1 MLIEHPLRARL
12 CLRCW
17 DTVTNERNTFCPLVS
32 GFAPASSSSSLKTQL
47 ERPFLRPAFPE
58 TLTTPCVFRFCE
70 RLSGT
75 CLMAPSREAQR
86 RVHRSSAH
94 AASQSRCSSEP
105 PKPSVLLSLV
115 GISQVHLNEVAQSP
129 SPLRSWLAPW
139 KPRPSVSASLPLT
152 KAPRKKVSQAQRLQL
167 PSLLPIWSP
176 RCLPGATPVSHEHF
190 QACLG
195 SDLALV
201 LAAPGTPAPF
211 LLLLHSGAPACLRSA
226 NPRARAHP
234 RPFALA
240 VPPSGSLSLQLVAC
254 LAPSPRSVPS
264 FNDTSSEALPGHAVK
279 RPFCSLVYHSAYFL
293 CGTND
298 SHFRV
303 YSFARLFLS
312 V

>member
-58 TLTTPCVFRFCE
+58 TLTTLCVFRFCE

-176 RCLPGATPVSHEHF
+176 RCLPSRSNTGVS
-190 QACLG
+190 
-195 SDLALV
+195 
-201 LAAPGTPAPF
+201 
-211 LLLLHSGAPACLRSA
+211 R
-226 NPRARAHP
+226 
-234 RPFALA
+234 
-240 VPPSGSLSLQLVAC
+240 
-254 LAPSPRSVPS
+254 
-264 FNDTSSEALPGHAVK
+264 ALPGM
-279 RPFCSLVYHSAYFL
+279 PWL
-293 CGTND
+293 
-298 SHFRV
+298 
-303 YSFARLFLS
+303 
-312 V
+312 